1 MPTLPGY
8 DCTAVDLFSI
18 ENRRNP
24 YPAYDQMRRMAPV
37 CREPASGVWMVF
49 DYEGVKRLLT
59 DLQAFSSMGGP
70 PEWMIFQDPPRH
82 SRLRALVAQAFTP
95 GSVAALEPRI
105 RELSRRLIDA
115 KIGDGEMDLALDLA
129 IPLPMLVIGEMLGL
143 PPEDQSSFERWND
156 VFLRMSY
163 TVPGGPGVEEIVAEF
178 AMTTAEMHEY
188 LGRLLEE
195 RRVRPRNDLFTRL
208 LQAEL
213 EGERLTQTEILGFFQ
228 LLLLAGSETT
238 TNLLNNAVISLAE
251 NREAYAR
258 IQATPELLPSAI
270 EEVLRYRSPLQ
281 WMFRIARQDVEMGG
295 QHIPAGKRVLAMI
308 GAANRDPA
316 IFPEPNRF
324 IPDRNPNPHLAFGHG
339 IHFCLG
345 SSLARLEAKIALAD
359 LLERTSEIE
368 LASDA
373 PWTPRPGLHVHGP
386 TSLPIRFRCSAA
398 T

>member
-1 MPTLPGY
+1 VLTL
-8 DCTAVDLFSI
+8 L
-18 ENRRNP
+18 

-251 NREAYAR
+251 NRGAYAR

-359 LLERTSEIE
+359 LVERTSEIE